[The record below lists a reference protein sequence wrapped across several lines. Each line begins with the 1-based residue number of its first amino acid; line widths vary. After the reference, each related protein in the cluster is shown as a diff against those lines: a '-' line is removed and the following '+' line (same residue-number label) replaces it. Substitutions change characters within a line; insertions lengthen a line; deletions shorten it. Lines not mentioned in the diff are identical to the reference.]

1 MEKDMKKSKE
11 KKPEDDYGIKKEN
24 KKIKKERKKRKEEKK
39 KVDGR
44 RKRKEIFQQNHQ
56 D

>member
-1 MEKDMKKSKE
+1 MEIDMKKSKE
-11 KKPEDDYGIKKEN
+11 KKPEDDYGIKKER
-24 KKIKKERKKRKEEKK
+24 KKEKKEKKK

-44 RKRKEIFQQNHQ
+44 RKWKEIFQQNYQ